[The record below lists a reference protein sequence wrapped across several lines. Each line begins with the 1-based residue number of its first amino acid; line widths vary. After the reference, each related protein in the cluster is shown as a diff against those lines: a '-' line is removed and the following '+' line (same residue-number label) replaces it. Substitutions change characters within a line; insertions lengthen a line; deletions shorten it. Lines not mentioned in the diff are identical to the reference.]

1 MKSKMLPESTYLRIQ
16 RITICTYCHQGLSIK
31 RNAARWYIEIMFKD
45 MKSNGFQLEY
55 TQLTR
60 LEKLDTLMSILAITY
75 TWVIRINMWVK
86 KVKPQI
92 FKKRNK
98 VFQR

>member
-16 RITICTYCHQGLSIK
+16 RIIICTYCHQGLSIK
-31 RNAARWYIEIMFKD
+31 GNDVRWYIEIMFKD
-45 MKSNGFQLEY
+45 MKSNEFQLEY